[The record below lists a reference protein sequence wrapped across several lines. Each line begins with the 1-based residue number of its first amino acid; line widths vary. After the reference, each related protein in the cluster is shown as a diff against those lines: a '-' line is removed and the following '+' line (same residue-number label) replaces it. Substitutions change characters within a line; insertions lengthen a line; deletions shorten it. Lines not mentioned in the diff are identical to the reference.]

1 MPKNKTRLEGAE
13 FWQRTLAYNVARKSN
28 RKLPNGLNLQR
39 LTDAEAERLA
49 NNVWAA
55 VKKLPDPLRQAVLLR
70 YAEQMTY
77 KAMAEKLALTQ
88 SQASELDSCALY
100 VLSRN
105 PLYGLMFGTALP
117 SDPACDAIKN
127 LAPLRAVV
135 TWRRIADIAEAG
147 YYTCRDVF
155 NAQRLTDVQ
164 NIGPETAGK
173 LKAVAL
179 NHIQEDQDETSDHV
193 PVQP

>member
-1 MPKNKTRLEGAE
+1 MPKNRTRLEGAE
-13 FWQRTLAYNVARKSN
+13 FWQRTLAYNVARKSK
-28 RKLPNGLNLQR
+28 RRLPHNWDLQR
-39 LTDAEAERLA
+39 LTAEDMSALA
-49 NNVWAA
+49 RNVWTA
-55 VKKLPDPLRQAVLLR
+55 VKKLPEPLRQAILLR

-77 KAMAEKLALTQ
+77 KAMAEKLAITP

-105 PLYGLMFGTALP
+105 PLYELMFGTALP

-127 LAPLRAVV
+127 LAPLRAVI

-147 YYTCRDVF
+147 YYTCCDVF

-164 NIGPETAGK
+164 GIGPETAGK

-179 NHIQEDQDETSDHV
+179 NHIREDTE
-193 PVQP
+193 